1 MQRRYCV
8 VDAFSTTPLMGN
20 PVAVV
25 LDADG
30 LTDQQM
36 AAIARW
42 TNLSET
48 TFVLPVTDAKADYR
62 VRIFTPSSE
71 LPFAGHPTLGTAHAV
86 MEAGIAKTQDGKI
99 VQECGVGL
107 IDVSVSAN
115 DSGRQLALTL
125 PPAEVIAISGE
136 DTNELEAILGHP
148 VLRASPPAIIDVG
161 AVWAVAEVESID
173 ALLALNPD
181 YARSATFERLL
192 GLTGLSIF
200 AIDSITGNVETRS
213 FAPSCGVNED
223 PVCGSGNGSVAA
235 FRVRAGQLAKTS
247 WTYIA
252 HQGQKVGREGVVAL
266 SADSAGI
273 VRVGG
278 GCVTTVS
285 GTLDL

>member
-8 VDAFSTTPLMGN
+8 VDAFSATPLMGN

-25 LDADG
+25 LEADG

-62 VRIFTPSSE
+62 VRIFTPGSE

-86 MEAGIAKTQDGKI
+86 MEAGIAKARDGKV
-99 VQECGVGL
+99 VQECGAGL
-107 IDVSVSAN
+107 IDVSVSEGDA
-115 DSGRQLALTL
+115 GRQLALTL
-125 PPAEVIAISGE
+125 PPAGLTAINGE

-148 VLRASPPAIIDVG
+148 VLRPVPPAIIEVG
-161 AVWAVAEVESID
+161 AVWAVAQVESID
-173 ALLALNPD
+173 ALLALAPD
-181 YARSATFERLL
+181 YARSVNFERRL

-200 AIDSITGNVETRS
+200 AIDPATGNIETRS

-235 FRVRAGQLAKTS
+235 FRVHVGQLAGAS
-247 WTYIA
+247 WSYIA

-266 SADSAGI
+266 SADLAGI
-273 VRVGG
+273 IRVGG
-278 GCVTTVS
+278 ACVTTVS
-285 GTLDL
+285 GTLSL

>member
-8 VDAFSTTPLMGN
+8 VDAFSAAPLMGN

-25 LDADG
+25 LEADG

-62 VRIFTPSSE
+62 VRIFTPGSE

-86 MEAGIAKTQDGKI
+86 MEAGIAKAQDGKI
-99 VQECGVGL
+99 AQECGVGL
-107 IDVSVSAN
+107 IDVSVSEGDA
-115 DSGRQLALTL
+115 GRQLALTL
-125 PPAEVIAISGE
+125 PPAGLTAMSGE

-148 VLRASPPAIIDVG
+148 VLRAVPPAIIEVG

-173 ALLALNPD
+173 ALLALTPD
-181 YARSATFERLL
+181 YARSVTFERRL

-200 AIDSITGNVETRS
+200 AIDPTTGNIETRS

-235 FRVRAGQLAKTS
+235 FRVRVGQLAEAS
-247 WTYIA
+247 WSYTA

-273 VRVGG
+273 IRVGG
-278 GCVTTVS
+278 ACVTTVY
-285 GTLDL
+285 GTLAL